1 MITLPKVYVVYGNL
15 GHVADATH
23 SWKGFVGDSAE
34 LIGKGLESGHYVAE
48 ERPEEV
54 LAAILE
60 MMRD

>member
-1 MITLPKVYVVYGNL
+1 M
-15 GHVADATH
+15 ADATQ
-23 SWKGFVGDSAE
+23 SWKGFVGESTE